1 MSFLNGRL
9 HCQGHLETETFAILD
24 SPHVDELV
32 FRALVPGTP
41 GVVVPPGGSP
51 VAAMARAAAQ
61 MQALYIIVYPH
72 IFVSHR
78 FHIVFILSICFA
90 LISRPGRL
98 LPQFWHDPW

>member
-1 MSFLNGRL
+1 MSEVGRL

-61 MQALYIIVYPH
+61 MQALYIIVSISSY
-72 IFVSHR
+72 FRFTSFSHR
-78 FHIVFILSICFA
+78 FHSQLMF
-90 LISRPGRL
+90 RL
-98 LPQFWHDPW
+98 DLQAGPAATSVLA